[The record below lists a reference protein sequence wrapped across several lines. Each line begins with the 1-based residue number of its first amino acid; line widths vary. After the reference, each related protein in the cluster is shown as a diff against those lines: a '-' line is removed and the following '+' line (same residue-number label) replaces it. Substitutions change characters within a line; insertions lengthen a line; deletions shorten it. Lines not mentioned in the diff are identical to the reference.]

1 MLRTY
6 SYGGCSSVL
15 DLCHPYSQIGTHLP
29 TMHLS
34 IADKAPVRWTPATL
48 LTIWLC
54 EFCSGR
60 CPKWESKKCGCE
72 FYWGRE
78 TGKEKVVCGS
88 SYFRQWPGGRVCGS
102 SYFRKLP
109 GGGEAVV
116 FAAAVAVV
124 AVQVAPK
131 RAAQP
136 RPLAS

>member
-1 MLRTY
+1 MLLGDGALG
-6 SYGGCSSVL
+6 SAYGIR
-15 DLCHPYSQIGTHLP
+15 YFR
-29 TMHLS
+29 
-34 IADKAPVRWTPATL
+34 APVR
-48 LTIWLC
+48 
-54 EFCSGR
+54 R
-60 CPKWESKKCGCE
+60 Q
-72 FYWGRE
+72 
-78 TGKEKVVCGS
+78 VCGS
-88 SYFRQWPGGRVCGS
+88 SYFRQGPGGRVCGS